1 MPRIIWPLLHDRPI
15 VEVVLSPVLG
25 SPPLVRTLMADTGA
39 GTARSRFELLM
50 PESDCLL
57 CGGFSMYSADQVGAY
72 AGSVPVYLVRIRI
85 PALGFDRSV
94 RVAGVSACPAGY
106 DGIAGFRFLN
116 QFNYGNFGDPN
127 GFGLEM

>member
-1 MPRIIWPLLHDRPI
+1 
-15 VEVVLSPVLG
+15 
-25 SPPLVRTLMADTGA
+25 
-39 GTARSRFELLM
+39 M

-57 CGGFSMYSADQVGAY
+57 CGGFSTYTVDLAGAY
-72 AGSVPVYLVRIRI
+72 AGPVPFYSLRIRI
-85 PALGFDRSV
+85 PAMGFDRFV